1 LKSTLERIHEISY
14 ELSDAYRSKIAF
26 SGYAVIATAYTL
38 SVLQEDQSTSS
49 ASLNAF
55 LETANLSTS
64 VSDVLSRTL
73 NGLWDIVVSFID
85 KFETEELKEVVL
97 YENTF
102 FNMSTPTSLITL
114 ASKILN
120 IGNNDSVLE
129 ICSGTATFPVYALF
143 NQMFDTYT
151 GIEINYNVNDIAI
164 LKASLLGD
172 NYIFIL
178 NNALIYKYTKT
189 YDKIFSNYPFAL
201 RGSELDACRHE
212 LQEYFHLDSTQISRC
227 SSDWLFNATIVR
239 LLKENGKAVAIMTNG
254 AAFNKPDVYM
264 RQFLVENGYIE
275 TVVNLPAKLFIES
288 SIYTTMIVISRNN
301 RKIKLINAQDMYS
314 KEGRRINMLSD
325 DDIEAIT
332 NCISNGGENTIELTP
347 TELSEHDY
355 TLVAA
360 HYLEKPIVENGVPF
374 ESVIKSIT
382 RGSQVKANLLESYK
396 SVLPTKFR
404 YISLSNIIN
413 GSIDIEDGKQ
423 YISELQKAL
432 EKFVAPNNSLVLSKM
447 ASPTFRSAVVNT
459 ANDQVIVAT
468 GNLYIIELDES
479 KVNPYF
485 VQAFFDSELG
495 EETLNY
501 ASGGSAVKTISAE
514 AVKSILIPLPP
525 LEEQNAIAVKY
536 QAALDEYEILQR
548 KMQRL
553 LERKRTL
560 LNNEEGSLC

>member
-1 LKSTLERIHEISY
+1 MKSTLERIHEISY
-14 ELSDAYRSKIAF
+14 ELGDAYRSKIAF
-26 SGYAVIATAYTL
+26 SGCAVIATAYAL
-38 SVLQEDQSTSS
+38 SVLQEDKSASS
-49 ASLNAF
+49 ESLNAF
-55 LETANLSTS
+55 LETANLSAS

-73 NGLWDIVVSFID
+73 SGLWDTVVSFID
-85 KFETEELKEVVL
+85 KFETDELKEVVL
-97 YENTF
+97 YENSF
-102 FNMSTPTSLITL
+102 FDMSTPTSLIIL

-120 IGNNDSVLE
+120 IGSTDSVLE

-143 NQMFDTYT
+143 NQSFSTYT
-151 GIEINYNVNDIAI
+151 GIEINYNANDIAI

-172 NYIFIL
+172 NYTFIL
-178 NNALIYKYTKT
+178 NNALTYKYPAN

-201 RGSELDACRHE
+201 RGSELDECRRE
-212 LQEYFHLDSTQISRC
+212 LQEYFNLDSTQISRC
-227 SSDWLFNATIVR
+227 SSDWLFNAAIVR
-239 LLKENGKAVAIMTNG
+239 SLKENGKAVAIMTNG

-264 RQFLVENGYIE
+264 RQFLAENGYIE
-275 TVVNLPAKLFIES
+275 AVINLPAKLFTEFGIP
-288 SIYTTMIVISRNN
+288 TTMIVFSYNN
-301 RKIKLINAQDMYS
+301 SKIKLINAQDMYS
-314 KEGRRINMLSD
+314 KEDRRVNMLSD
-325 DDIEAIT
+325 DDIEAII

-347 TELSEHDY
+347 AELSEHDY
-355 TLVAA
+355 TLMATR
-360 HYLEKPIVENGVPF
+360 YLEKPVVENGVPF

-382 RGSQVKANLLESYK
+382 RGSQVKADLLESYK
-396 SVLPTKFR
+396 SVLPTKYRF
-404 YISLSNIIN
+404 ISLSNIIN

-423 YISELQKAL
+423 YISELPKAL

-459 ANDQVIVAT
+459 ANDQSVVAT

-485 VQAFFDSELG
+485 IQAFFDSELG

-501 ASGGSAVKTISAE
+501 ASGGSTVKTISAE

-536 QAALDEYEILQR
+536 QAALDEYGILQR

-553 LERKRTL
+553 IERKRTL
-560 LNNEEGSLC
+560 LNNEG

>member
-1 LKSTLERIHEISY
+1 M
-14 ELSDAYRSKIAF
+14 
-26 SGYAVIATAYTL
+26 
-38 SVLQEDQSTSS
+38 S
-49 ASLNAF
+49 A
-55 LETANLSTS
+55 S

-97 YENTF
+97 YENAF

-172 NYIFIL
+172 NYTFIL
-178 NNALIYKYTKT
+178 NNALTYKYTKT
-189 YDKIFSNYPFAL
+189 YDKIFSNYPFTL
-201 RGSELDACRHE
+201 RGSEL
-212 LQEYFHLDSTQISRC
+212 
-227 SSDWLFNATIVR
+227 
-239 LLKENGKAVAIMTNG
+239 
-254 AAFNKPDVYM
+254 
-264 RQFLVENGYIE
+264 
-275 TVVNLPAKLFIES
+275 
-288 SIYTTMIVISRNN
+288 
-301 RKIKLINAQDMYS
+301 
-314 KEGRRINMLSD
+314 
-325 DDIEAIT
+325 
-332 NCISNGGENTIELTP
+332 
-347 TELSEHDY
+347 
-355 TLVAA
+355 
-360 HYLEKPIVENGVPF
+360 
-374 ESVIKSIT
+374 
-382 RGSQVKANLLESYK
+382 
-396 SVLPTKFR
+396 
-404 YISLSNIIN
+404 
-413 GSIDIEDGKQ
+413 
-423 YISELQKAL
+423 SELPKAL

-459 ANDQVIVAT
+459 ANDQAIVAT

-514 AVKSILIPLPP
+514 AIKSILIPLPP

-560 LNNEEGSLC
+560 LNNKEESLC

>member
-1 LKSTLERIHEISY
+1 MKSTLERIHEISY

-85 KFETEELKEVVL
+85 KFKTEELKEVVL

-172 NYIFIL
+172 NYTFIL
-178 NNALIYKYTKT
+178 NNALTYKYTKT

-275 TVVNLPAKLFIES
+275 AVVNLPAKLFIES
-288 SIYTTMIVISRNN
+288 SISTTMIVISRNN

-325 DDIEAIT
+325 DDIEAII
-332 NCISNGGENTIELTP
+332 NYISNGGENTIELTP

-423 YISELQKAL
+423 YISELPKAL

-459 ANDQVIVAT
+459 INDQSIVAT

-514 AVKSILIPLPP
+514 AVKSILIPLPS

>member
-1 LKSTLERIHEISY
+1 MKSTLERIHEISY

-38 SVLQEDQSTSS
+38 SVLQEDQSASS
-49 ASLNAF
+49 ESLNAF
-55 LETANLSTS
+55 LETANLSAS
-64 VSDVLSRTL
+64 VSVVLSRTL
-73 NGLWDIVVSFID
+73 NSLWDTVVSFID

-97 YENTF
+97 YENAF

-120 IGNNDSVLE
+120 IDNNDSVLE

-172 NYIFIL
+172 NYTFIL
-178 NNALIYKYTKT
+178 NNALTYKYTKT

-201 RGSELDACRHE
+201 HGSELDACRHE
-212 LQEYFHLDSTQISRC
+212 LQEYFNLDSTQISRC

-275 TVVNLPAKLFIES
+275 AVINLPAKLFIES
-288 SIYTTMIVISRNN
+288 SISTTMIVISRNN

-314 KEGRRINMLSD
+314 KEYRRINMLSD
-325 DDIEAIT
+325 DDIKAIT
-332 NCISNGGENTIELTP
+332 NYISNGGENTIELTP

-360 HYLEKPIVENGVPF
+360 HYLKKPIVENGVPF

-413 GSIDIEDGKQ
+413 GSINIEDGKQ
-423 YISELQKAL
+423 YISGLPKAL

-468 GNLYIIELDES
+468 GNLYIIELDQS

-560 LNNEEGSLC
+560 LNNKEGSLC

>member
-1 LKSTLERIHEISY
+1 MKSTLERIHEISY

-38 SVLQEDQSTSS
+38 SVLQEDQSASS

-97 YENTF
+97 YENAF
-102 FNMSTPTSLITL
+102 FNMSTPTSIIAL

-120 IGNNDSVLE
+120 IEKNDSVLE

-172 NYIFIL
+172 NYTFIL
-178 NNALIYKYTKT
+178 NNALTYKYTKT

-275 TVVNLPAKLFIES
+275 AVVNLPAKLFIES
-288 SIYTTMIVISRNN
+288 SISITMIVISHNN
-301 RKIKLINAQDMYS
+301 NKIKLINAQDMYS

-360 HYLEKPIVENGVPF
+360 HYLEKPIVENGIPF

-413 GSIDIEDGKQ
+413 GSIDIEDDKQ
-423 YISELQKAL
+423 YFS
-432 EKFVAPNNSLVLSKM
+432 
-447 ASPTFRSAVVNT
+447 
-459 ANDQVIVAT
+459 
-468 GNLYIIELDES
+468 
-479 KVNPYF
+479 
-485 VQAFFDSELG
+485 
-495 EETLNY
+495 
-501 ASGGSAVKTISAE
+501 
-514 AVKSILIPLPP
+514 
-525 LEEQNAIAVKY
+525 
-536 QAALDEYEILQR
+536 
-548 KMQRL
+548 
-553 LERKRTL
+553 
-560 LNNEEGSLC
+560 

>member
-1 LKSTLERIHEISY
+1 
-14 ELSDAYRSKIAF
+14 
-26 SGYAVIATAYTL
+26 
-38 SVLQEDQSTSS
+38 
-49 ASLNAF
+49 
-55 LETANLSTS
+55 
-64 VSDVLSRTL
+64 
-73 NGLWDIVVSFID
+73 
-85 KFETEELKEVVL
+85 
-97 YENTF
+97 
-102 FNMSTPTSLITL
+102 MSTPTSLITL

-172 NYIFIL
+172 NYTFIL
-178 NNALIYKYTKT
+178 NNALTYKYTKT

-201 RGSELDACRHE
+201 RGSELDAYRHE

-227 SSDWLFNATIVR
+227 SSDWLFNATIIR

-275 TVVNLPAKLFIES
+275 AVVNLPAKLFIES
-288 SIYTTMIVISRNN
+288 SISITMIVISHNN
-301 RKIKLINAQDMYS
+301 NKIKLINAQDMYS

-360 HYLEKPIVENGVPF
+360 HYLEKPIVENGIPF

-423 YISELQKAL
+423 YISELPKAL

-514 AVKSILIPLPP
+514 AVKSILIPLPS
-525 LEEQNAIAVKY
+525 LEEQNAIAIKY

-560 LNNEEGSLC
+560 LNNKEGSLC

>member
-38 SVLQEDQSTSS
+38 SVLQEDQSASS

-97 YENTF
+97 YENAF
-102 FNMSTPTSLITL
+102 FNMSTPTSIIAL

-120 IGNNDSVLE
+120 IEKNDSVLE

-172 NYIFIL
+172 NYTFIL
-178 NNALIYKYTKT
+178 NNYTKT

-275 TVVNLPAKLFIES
+275 AVVNLPAKLFIES
-288 SIYTTMIVISRNN
+288 SISITMIVISHNN
-301 RKIKLINAQDMYS
+301 NKIKLINAQDMYS

-360 HYLEKPIVENGVPF
+360 HYLEKPIVENGIPF

-423 YISELQKAL
+423 YISELPKAL

-514 AVKSILIPLPP
+514 AVKSILIPLPS
-525 LEEQNAIAVKY
+525 LEEQNAIAIKY

-560 LNNEEGSLC
+560 LNNKEGSLC

>member
-1 LKSTLERIHEISY
+1 MKSTLERIHKISY

-85 KFETEELKEVVL
+85 KFKTEELKEVVL

-172 NYIFIL
+172 NYTFIL
-178 NNALIYKYTKT
+178 NNALTYKYTKT

-275 TVVNLPAKLFIES
+275 AVVNLPAKLFIES
-288 SIYTTMIVISRNN
+288 SISTTMIVISRNN

-325 DDIEAIT
+325 DDIEAII
-332 NCISNGGENTIELTP
+332 NYISNGGENTIELTP

-423 YISELQKAL
+423 YISELPKAL

-459 ANDQVIVAT
+459 INDQSIVAT

-514 AVKSILIPLPP
+514 AVKSILIPLPS

>member
-1 LKSTLERIHEISY
+1 MKSTLERIHEISY
-14 ELSDAYRSKIAF
+14 ELSDAYRSKISF

-38 SVLQEDQSTSS
+38 SVLQEDQSASS

-55 LETANLSTS
+55 LETANLSAS
-64 VSDVLSRTL
+64 VSVVLSRTL
-73 NGLWDIVVSFID
+73 NSLWDTVVSFID

-97 YENTF
+97 YENAF

-120 IGNNDSVLE
+120 IDNNDSVLE

-172 NYIFIL
+172 NYTFIL
-178 NNALIYKYTKT
+178 NNALTYKYTKT

-239 LLKENGKAVAIMTNG
+239 LLK
-254 AAFNKPDVYM
+254 
-264 RQFLVENGYIE
+264 
-275 TVVNLPAKLFIES
+275 FIES
-288 SIYTTMIVISRNN
+288 SISTTMIVISHNN
-301 RKIKLINAQDMYS
+301 SKIKLINAQDMYS
-314 KEGRRINMLSD
+314 KKGRRINVLSD

-382 RGSQVKANLLESYK
+382 RGTQLKANLLESYK

-423 YISELQKAL
+423 YISELPKAL

-468 GNLYIIELDES
+468 ENLYIIELDES

-514 AVKSILIPLPP
+514 AVKSILIPLPS

-536 QAALDEYEILQR
+536 QAALNEYEILQR